1 MSLCF
6 RRADGERV
14 MHILRVSWRFRVRW
28 AAREAAALVVSRSEW
43 YDEDDAEWVRDEVLS
58 GNVGRA

>member
-1 MSLCF
+1 
-6 RRADGERV
+6 